1 MRKWGQSPFPTR
13 GGREVGDTP
22 RFLVMNEDKSARYH
36 RLKRRADLL
45 AVAWSTALLVF
56 LLASGWMRQ
65 LRDLA
70 VGLSDGWPG
79 LAVIW
84 SVIALFLL
92 HELGSLPIAWYAGFA
107 LERRYGMA
115 RQGSRDWLLDH
126 LKGSAL
132 GLGLA
137 LMLATIVYGAMRAW
151 PTWWWLA
158 AAAMTSAL
166 IIVLAN
172 LAPVLLLPLFF
183 HVEPLDRPS
192 LRMRLEDLARRAGA
206 RVVGVFRWDLGAKT
220 SKANAALTG
229 IGSTRR
235 ILIADTMLDHYSE
248 DEIEVVL
255 AHELAHHVHHDIW
268 SGIAL
273 ETVLVVAGFALAHG
287 ALVWL
292 GPGFRLEGIADP
304 AGLPLLLLAAGAVSL
319 ALLPVALALS
329 RRHERR
335 ADRFA
340 LDLTRNPAAFA
351 SAMRRLG
358 AQNLAEEQPSR
369 IVQWLFYSHPPL
381 AERLEAASRWR
392 AAV

>member
-1 MRKWGQSPFPTR
+1 
-13 GGREVGDTP
+13 
-22 RFLVMNEDKSARYH
+22 MNEDKSARYH
-36 RLKRRADLL
+36 RLKRRADILS
-45 AVAWSTALLVF
+45 VAWSTVLLVV
-56 LLASGWMRQ
+56 LVVSGWM
-65 LRDLA
+65 LHVRDAA
-70 VGLSDGWPG
+70 VALSHGWPA

-84 SVIALFLL
+84 SVLALFLI
-92 HELGSLPIAWYAGFA
+92 HEAGSLPIAWYTGFA

-115 RQGSRDWLLDH
+115 RQGSRDWLRDH
-126 LKGSAL
+126 LKGTTL
-132 GLGLA
+132 GLVLA
-137 LMLATIVYGAMRAW
+137 LVLATIVYAAMRAW
-151 PTWWWLA
+151 PAWWWLA
-158 AAAMTSAL
+158 AGAITSAL
-166 IIVLAN
+166 IVLLAN
-172 LAPVLLLPLFF
+172 LAPVLLLPIFF
-183 HVEPLDRPS
+183 HLEPLDRPS
-192 LRMRLEDLARRAGA
+192 LRARLEDLARRAGA

-220 SKANAALTG
+220 SKANAALAG
-229 IGSTRR
+229 IGPTRR

-255 AHELAHHVHHDIW
+255 AHELAHHVHYDIW

-292 GPGFRLEGIADP
+292 GPGFGLAGIGDP

-340 LDLTRNPAAFA
+340 LDLTRNPAAFT

-369 IVQWLFYSHPPL
+369 VVRWLFYSHPPL
-381 AERLEAASRWR
+381 AERLEAAARWR
-392 AAV
+392 